1 MPSSNRD
8 ATNGKDPRGDQG
20 IPSAC
25 VWSAPLGGMW
35 TLHTL
40 VRHSHIS
47 SLRSKRSVSEND
59 YPFDDH
65 DSVFKRLFACANV
78 PFLSTLV
85 PDRGNP
91 VPINRWPINTNTQ
104 ITNRQRMSC
113 TSPWPLGPA
122 VLPCAKICFTTAP
135 SFANDPFIAAGDVYP
150 PVTDSIVSDHS
161 QQTSYVPSNQIRS
174 IPGKNVAPD
183 GQMGRQY
190 REKYSVQVPGIYA

>member
-1 MPSSNRD
+1 M
-8 ATNGKDPRGDQG
+8 ADQ
-20 IPSAC
+20 
-25 VWSAPLGGMW
+25 
-35 TLHTL
+35 H
-40 VRHSHIS
+40 
-47 SLRSKRSVSEND
+47 E
-59 YPFDDH
+59 Y
-65 DSVFKRLFACANV
+65 
-78 PFLSTLV
+78 
-85 PDRGNP
+85 
-91 VPINRWPINTNTQ
+91 TNTQ
-104 ITNRQRMSC
+104 VTNRQRMSC

-161 QQTSYVPSNQIRS
+161 QQASYVPSNQIRS

>member
-47 SLRSKRSVSEND
+47 SSRSKRSVPENE

-85 PDRGNP
+85 PDRGKSSPHQSMADQHEYTNHESPANELHLSLATWACCPPLCEDLLHHSP
-91 VPINRWPINTNTQ
+91 VI
-104 ITNRQRMSC
+104 RQ
-113 TSPWPLGPA
+113 
-122 VLPCAKICFTTAP
+122 
-135 SFANDPFIAAGDVYP
+135 
-150 PVTDSIVSDHS
+150 
-161 QQTSYVPSNQIRS
+161 
-174 IPGKNVAPD
+174 
-183 GQMGRQY
+183 
-190 REKYSVQVPGIYA
+190 